1 MGFLDRFRN
10 TDSRQIRATEIVKA
24 DGKETSTVELKGL
37 WASALGART
46 EGALELKK
54 IRPEAD
60 EATNISAV
68 AARCIDLIVDT
79 LSSIDIKVKTADGER
94 VDHYLTKLFNEKPN
108 PSQSARL
115 FKKAIWYRI
124 YNHGE
129 AIIVLDRGT
138 SRVDEPKTFNL
149 FYGNVK
155 VNLTKSTPQAP
166 HGEIGY
172 FEIEL
177 SKNNWIKLAPSEVI
191 WLREP
196 DPANPWKS
204 RAPMEAALESIGIA
218 RTARGWQAGQL
229 TNGANPGGI
238 VYVGE
243 PESDEDYFLAREEIE
258 SALTGPSSAGRIA
271 AVAGPVK
278 PEWIPTTLNAQEVA
292 YLETLEAADQ
302 QIANALGVPLDLIGG
317 NRTYENV
324 SQARKVFWEHTL
336 IPKLQIIA
344 SEINRQALSETD
356 FTAYFDIENIDALQE
371 NQSAIADRVSK
382 AIQEDILTID
392 EARERLGLEPLPDGI
407 GDKTLSYYRADIGIS
422 TNGGALSES
431 AISNY
436 NQNRIAEETEIETRS
451 KDQKEERVFD
461 VPQYIRDN
469 AERGLRYYE
478 EGFGGDGL
486 VPETISD
493 ARRMA
498 DGFISEEKVAKMGP
512 WIARHLVDLDAAKNS
527 DPENPEYPG
536 PGLVAHLL
544 WGSGPDKSTALR
556 VRRWAERKAA
566 EYNQK
571 TTGSG
576 VHTRGIDEEYAVKVL
591 DRLEE
596 QTIRVVKRLADAQ
609 KRDALRRLDRGERD
623 SSMPAS
629 ANATFNPEAWT
640 ERAYEFLIPAVT
652 NAIETGTII
661 AQETLDVAIEN
672 IDLYV
677 AQAAE
682 ERAEVLVK
690 QVNTT
695 TATVLQDRLTAAA
708 QADRLSVDQYRDALE
723 STFDDLTGYRAETIA
738 RTETV
743 SSLNGA
749 SREVAVQ
756 SNVAFGREWV
766 ATRDGKTRD
775 SHSGLN
781 GYQTRTME
789 DSYPNGLL
797 HPGDPRGPAE
807 ETINCRCVEIYLTD
821 FKKEN

>member
-1 MGFLDRFRN
+1 MGFLDRFRK
-10 TDSRQIRATEIVKA
+10 TDNQQVRATQIIKP
-24 DGKETSTVELKGL
+24 DGKESSTVELKGL

-46 EGALELKK
+46 EGAVELKK

-79 LSSIDIKVKTADGER
+79 LSAINIKVETADGER
-94 VDHYLTKLFNEKPN
+94 AEHYLEKIFNQTPN

-115 FKKAIWYRI
+115 FKKSIWYRI

-129 AIIVLDRGT
+129 AIIVLDRGN
-138 SRVDEPKTFNL
+138 SRVDEPKTANI

-196 DPANPWKS
+196 DPGNPWKT

-243 PESDEDYFLAREEIE
+243 PETDEDYFLAREEIE

-271 AVAGPVK
+271 AMAGPVK
-278 PEWIPTTLNAQEVA
+278 PEWIPTSLNAQEVA
-292 YLETLEAADQ
+292 YLETLEVTDQ

-324 SQARKVFWEHTL
+324 SQARKIFWEHTL
-336 IPKLQIIA
+336 IPKLEIIA
-344 SEINRQALSETD
+344 SEINRQSLSGSEL
-356 FTAYFDIENIDALQE
+356 TARFDIENIDALQE
-371 NQSAIADRVSK
+371 NQNSIAERVSK
-382 AIQEDILTID
+382 TIQEDIITID
-392 EARERLGLEPLPDGI
+392 EARARLGLEPLPDGA
-407 GDKTLSYYRADIGIS
+407 GDKTLSRYRADIGMSI
-422 TNGGALSES
+422 NGGALTEQ
-431 AISNY
+431 ALANY
-436 NQNRIAEETEIETRS
+436 AASRAETQTIETRS
-451 KDQKEERVFD
+451 GNTKTEERVFD
-461 VPQYIRDN
+461 VPQYIRQN

-486 VPETISD
+486 VAETIAD

-512 WIARHLVDLDAAKNS
+512 WIARHLVDLDAEKNNN
-527 DPENPEYPG
+527 PEHPEYPG

-544 WGSGPDKSTALR
+544 WGSGPDKATALR

-566 EYNQK
+566 EYNEK

-596 QTIRVVKRLADAQ
+596 QTIRIVRRLADAQ
-609 KRDALRRLDRGERD
+609 KRDALRRLERGERNA
-623 SSMPAS
+623 SMPAS
-629 ANATFNPEAWT
+629 ATATFNPDAWS

-652 NAIETGTII
+652 NALETGTII

-682 ERAEVLVK
+682 ERAQTLVK

-708 QADRLSVDQYRDALE
+708 QADRLSVDEYRAALE
-723 STFDDLTGYRAETIA
+723 STFDDLSGYRADTIA

-743 SSLNGA
+743 GSLNGA
-749 SREVAVQ
+749 SREVAVR

-766 ATRDGKTRD
+766 ATQDGNTRD
-775 SHSGLN
+775 SHINLN

-789 DSYPNGLL
+789 DRYPNGLL
-797 HPGDPRGPAE
+797 HPGDPRGPAD

-821 FKKEN
+821 FRKEN